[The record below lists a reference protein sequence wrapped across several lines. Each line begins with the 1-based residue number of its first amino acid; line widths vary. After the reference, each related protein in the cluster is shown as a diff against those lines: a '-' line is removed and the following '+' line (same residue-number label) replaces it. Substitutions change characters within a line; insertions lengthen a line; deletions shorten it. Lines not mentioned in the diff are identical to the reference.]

1 MKRYITLS
9 ALTICSLSFAY
20 RDLETGT
27 FLTRDPLGYKD
38 GPNLYCY
45 VHCNPITRFD
55 PFGLAW
61 ETSNDW
67 SDETKEEFREKLTE
81 NMAELQDEQ
90 KENFDCAD
98 AALTG
103 TIRTAEEMNLPLR
116 FKVWDSEKR
125 GYKYLDQADYK
136 NAGEFESAVR
146 TKLGAISIFDNTKQK
161 SDYSKIEK
169 GDMFIFDLRHQPN
182 RSSYSG
188 HTMFIAGKI
197 TGTDG
202 KVSYDII
209 EGHTSSVPGEGTKLD
224 RMMYPEETI
233 KGMWPNEY
241 TKDQTDTGPG
251 LRHYK
256 GKKENYRMTEPGAR
270 EWNWNMFKKAK
281 QSPAPKK

>member
-1 MKRYITLS
+1 MKKML
-9 ALTICSLSFAY
+9 LTVAGVIIASTSLAY
-20 RDLETGT
+20 RDTETGT

-67 SDETKEEFREKLTE
+67 SDETKEEFRGKLTD
-81 NMAELQDEQ
+81 NMAALQNDQ

-116 FKVWDSEKR
+116 FKVWNSDKGGWE
-125 GYKYLDQADYK
+125 YMDQADYK
-136 NAGEFESAVR
+136 SSGEFESAVR
-146 TKLGAISIFDNTKQK
+146 TRLGAISIFDNTKQK

-188 HTMFIAGKI
+188 HTMFIAGRN
-197 TGTDG
+197 TGADG
-202 KVSYDII
+202 TVSYDII
-209 EGHTSSVPGEGTKLD
+209 EGHTSNVAGEGTKLD
-224 RMMYPEETI
+224 RVQYPEQTI
-233 KGMWPNEY
+233 KGAWPNEY
-241 TKDQTDTGPG
+241 TKDTTDTGPG
-251 LRHYK
+251 LRDYR
-256 GKKENYRMTEPGAR
+256 GKKESYRMTEPGAR
-270 EWNWNMFKKAK
+270 EWNWNQFKKAK
-281 QSPAPKK
+281 QSPAP